1 MELQHRHWR
10 SSKIMKK
17 INTDDSNKSLSDMA
31 TLNIPIIWQEGKS
44 EQTQKKITVLG
55 FNGIRQYTIKEAVKM
70 LKEGQ
75 IFNNNRT
82 DNKKNID
89 KPIAKEVYENE

>member
-10 SSKIMKK
+10 SSKIIKK
-17 INTDDSNKSLSDMA
+17 INTDNSHLALSDMD
-31 TLNIPIIWQEGKS
+31 TLNIPIIWQGGKS
-44 EQTQKKITVLG
+44 EETQKKITVLG
-55 FNGIRQYTIKEAVKM
+55 FNGIRQYTIKETIKM